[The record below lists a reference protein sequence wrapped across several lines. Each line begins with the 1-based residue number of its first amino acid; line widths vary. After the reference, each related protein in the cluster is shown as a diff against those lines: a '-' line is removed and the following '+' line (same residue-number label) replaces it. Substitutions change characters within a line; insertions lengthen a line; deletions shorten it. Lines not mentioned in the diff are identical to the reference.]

1 MAMPLTCALSF
12 RVLALFAA
20 VTSGPAL
27 AAPPIQSSPQ
37 PIRHEI
43 TGSGSGDLDLVLKRY
58 QVPPEIRAIALRSFA
73 IDQKFSRKLP
83 KNSSFQVIYES
94 TPSPS
99 ADEKPQQ
106 VLRSIWVNA
115 GGSLFDLYRYSWRG
129 VTPVYLNQNGRSIRE
144 LELRVPVDDARLTS
158 KFGWREHPIFKTRKF
173 HYGLDLAAPIGTPVR
188 AAADGFVVIA
198 GLNGNYGNYVRIDHG
213 SHLATGY
220 AHLSSIVSTLRPG
233 KRVTQGQ
240 IIGFVGMTGLAT
252 GPHLCFQL
260 LQDDKQLNPLTARP
274 MIEEDVVE
282 QLANNPGSILPT
294 ATIGELQ

>member
-1 MAMPLTCALSF
+1 MPLSF
-12 RVLALFAA
+12 ARLGTVTLLAVLA
-20 VTSGPAL
+20 SGPVL
-27 AAPPIQSSPQ
+27 AASATQTPQ
-37 PIRHEI
+37 LIRHEI
-43 TGSGSGDLDLVLKRY
+43 AGSGGGDLDLLLKRY
-58 QVPPEIRAIALRSFA
+58 QVPPEIRAVALRSFTV
-73 IDQKFSRKLP
+73 DPRFPRKLP
-83 KNSSFQVIYES
+83 KDSSFRLIYEL
-94 TPSPS
+94 SPP
-99 ADEKPQQ
+99 ATTDEKPRPI
-106 VLRSIWVNA
+106 LRSVWVNA

-173 HYGLDLAAPIGTPVR
+173 HYGLDLAAPAGTPVR
-188 AAADGFVVIA
+188 AAADGVVVTA

-233 KRVTQGQ
+233 TRVGQGE
-240 IIGFVGMTGLAT
+240 IIGFVGMSGLAT

-260 LQDDKQLNPLTARP
+260 LQDDKQLNPLTSRP

-282 QLANNPGSILPT
+282 QLATNPGSILPI
-294 ATIGELQ
+294 ATIGELR